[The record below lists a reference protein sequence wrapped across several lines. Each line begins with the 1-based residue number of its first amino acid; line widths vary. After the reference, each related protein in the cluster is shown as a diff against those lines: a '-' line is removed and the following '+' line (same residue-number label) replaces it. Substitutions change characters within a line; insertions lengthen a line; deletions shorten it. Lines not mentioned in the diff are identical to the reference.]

1 MRNKGMIGTILA
13 TILVITLAV
22 ILAVSYFLLKNYVIL
37 GGQLFPKNQ
46 ETLDLRNQ
54 AITAAEYETLGWK
67 IPRTNIIWSVPMAGN
82 YFDSSS
88 TEITVTRFSDGDV
101 GCLRYFPNLKTVD
114 AGSCT
119 DYAALKKAY
128 LEYPNITFRY
138 QIPVAGTLYDPDTT
152 TVTVSSLS
160 QADVSN
166 LENMPCLTEVDG
178 RSCKEFTLMQQLEQ
192 SHPQWRVEYLQA
204 IGGTPFSADDVE
216 LEVTGAAYAELNVGL
231 AAMPKLQTLTIHD
244 PDATGAELQQLR
256 AEYPSVSIH
265 WDVSFF
271 GKTFRDDA
279 AEVDISNAPISG
291 IDQAKEIAD
300 RFPQLQKLIV
310 DSGSIDNEEMAAYRE
325 EVRSQYKVVW
335 TVVFTS
341 NCKSRTDETKFMPID
356 QGEYYFK
363 EEHVAPL
370 RYCEDMVCIDLG
382 HSTIKTID
390 FVSYMPHLKYLILA
404 WTQVQHIDPIENC
417 KELIYLEIDHCII
430 RDYTPLLGC
439 TALQDINISDAQ
451 ADASI
456 EPIKQMTWLKNLW
469 VGERSAYDQYA
480 LIDALPDTNVVISN
494 PSTASGHGWRNLP
507 NYYAMRD
514 YLGREYMQ

>member
-46 ETLDLRNQ
+46 ETLDLRGQ

-88 TEITVTRFSDGDV
+88 TEITVTRFSDSDV

-166 LENMPCLTEVDG
+166 LESMPCLAEVDG

-192 SHPQWRVEYLQA
+192 SHPQWKVEYLQA

-256 AEYPSVSIH
+256 TEYPSVSIH

-356 QGEYYFK
+356 QRQ
-363 EEHVAPL
+363 P
-370 RYCEDMVCIDLG
+370 
-382 HSTIKTID
+382 
-390 FVSYMPHLKYLILA
+390 
-404 WTQVQHIDPIENC
+404 
-417 KELIYLEIDHCII
+417 
-430 RDYTPLLGC
+430 
-439 TALQDINISDAQ
+439 
-451 ADASI
+451 
-456 EPIKQMTWLKNLW
+456 
-469 VGERSAYDQYA
+469 
-480 LIDALPDTNVVISN
+480 
-494 PSTASGHGWRNLP
+494 
-507 NYYAMRD
+507 
-514 YLGREYMQ
+514 